1 MIRWPNVFR
10 ANERARAEHHDVIGT
25 DEKRPAVRPASVLLV
40 RLFGCVT
47 VKPDFSLASV
57 RVTTMRLCLLKCQT
71 ALDGAG

>member
-1 MIRWPNVFR
+1 MYLVRMSGPEQSIMRL
-10 ANERARAEHHDVIGT
+10 IGT